1 MQDGNLLISIEDNGR
16 GMDAAEYAGL
26 MARLDKEGIGDFQEQ
41 NESIGI
47 LNIHYRLKLIFGS
60 SYRLSITTGE
70 GQGMC
75 TRLLIPR
82 I

>member
-1 MQDGNLLISIEDNGR
+1 MASGEYLPAGSYGSRYIRDNGR

-47 LNIHYRLKLIFGS
+47 LNIHYRLKLIFGA
-60 SYRLSITTGE
+60 SYRLIYLSMLMIS
-70 GQGMC
+70 
-75 TRLLIPR
+75 
-82 I
+82 